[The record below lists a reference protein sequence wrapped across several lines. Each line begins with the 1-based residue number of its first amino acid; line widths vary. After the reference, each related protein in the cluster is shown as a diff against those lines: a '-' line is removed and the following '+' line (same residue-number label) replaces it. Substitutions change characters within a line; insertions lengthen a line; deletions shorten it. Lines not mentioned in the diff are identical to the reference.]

1 MASSKEK
8 ENHCIDIII
17 GGCDINQFISLYT
30 HPHFHSLYTT
40 HANTHMTHTQLY
52 SGAVLIFEYFFL
64 FHIPPFDIK
73 RCCFAGV
80 PTELKSIISS

>member
-17 GGCDINQFISLYT
+17 GGCDINQFISIYT
-30 HPHFHSLYTT
+30 HPHSHSLYTT

-52 SGAVLIFEYFFL
+52 NRAVLIFEYFL
-64 FHIPPFDIK
+64 FVSYSPF
-73 RCCFAGV
+73 
-80 PTELKSIISS
+80 